1 MRAHV
6 RQAGGEAGC
15 PQEKVEMENV
25 NVNNEYTT
33 VNYSTR
39 STKAASGSGGVAC
52 VIGRILHELRVTSRI
67 LLARGL
73 HAPHETGQS
82 PRPQISAKPFK
93 VAWFDDKD
101 DVEFFPLHAVYAP
114 KSLGALKGE
123 PQDE

>member
-73 HAPHETGQS
+73 HAPPRNQALLKAADSREAGQGRLVRRQGRRRVLPAARGVRS
-82 PRPQISAKPFK
+82 EEFRG
-93 VAWFDDKD
+93 
-101 DVEFFPLHAVYAP
+101 VEG
-114 KSLGALKGE
+114 GAAG
-123 PQDE
+123 